1 MTTSTPLVPRAA
13 RVEPEAVAV
22 TVVVSTIGVTF
33 SLLRVA
39 SGLDHGA
46 YVPALLAFVGLLV
59 LGVVLALTS
68 GLGRREL
75 GLAAPAPIPALVGTG
90 VCAMV
95 LIGSALLTGP
105 VTNAPSAGAVLLGL
119 LFFTAGT
126 APAEE
131 LLFRGVLYGVI
142 ERRYGPG
149 VAVVVSALSF
159 ALAHVPV
166 YGWSSLGVA
175 VCAGLL
181 FGWLRWWSGSLA
193 VPAAV
198 HVIADMALLWL

>member
-1 MTTSTPLVPRAA
+1 MTVTALAPRAT
-13 RVEPEAVAV
+13 RVHPQAVAAAV
-22 TVVVSTIGVTF
+22 LVSAMGLAF

-46 YVPALLAFVGLLV
+46 YVPALLAFVGLLG
-59 LGVVLALTS
+59 LGLVLARVSRL
-68 GLGRREL
+68 RPRDL
-75 GLAAPAPIPALVGTG
+75 GLVAPSLVPAVVGIG
-90 VCAMV
+90 VCAPV

-105 VTNAPSAGAVLLGL
+105 VTHAPSAGAVLLGL

-131 LLFRGVLYGVI
+131 LLFRGVLYGII
-142 ERRYGPG
+142 EKHHGPAA
-149 VAVVVSALSF
+149 AVVVTALSF

-175 VCAGLL
+175 ACAGLL

-198 HVIADMALLWL
+198 HVIAAMALLWL